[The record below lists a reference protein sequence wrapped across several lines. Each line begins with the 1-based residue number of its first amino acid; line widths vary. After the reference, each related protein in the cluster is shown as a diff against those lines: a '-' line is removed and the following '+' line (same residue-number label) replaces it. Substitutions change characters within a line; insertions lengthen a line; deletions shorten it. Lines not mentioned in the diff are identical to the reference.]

1 MPRSANKPVVAHK
14 HTTSVPA
21 TFPAT
26 FPVSR
31 PSSLLQTVK
40 DGFGF
45 GVGSAIAHRMVSA
58 VAGPQVRAEPQSVS
72 PEIDQRNLAYEQ
84 CLVENPN
91 DVIVCKYLLEL
102 RAKQ

>member
-1 MPRSANKPVVAHK
+1 MPRSANKSVVAHK
-14 HTTSVPA
+14 VVPTAVVPA
-21 TFPAT
+21 S
-26 FPVSR
+26 VSR

-58 VAGPQVRAEPQSVS
+58 VVGPQVRAEPQSVS

-91 DVIVCKYLLEL
+91 DVIVCKYLLETNVRS